1 MQRGSLFVICLLA
14 TLAAGRSPPD
24 YSERWK
30 VEYLENVLDEALKYL
45 EKQQEDGKEL
55 IKTLKM
61 ANFGDAVI
69 QNDDPKPSG
78 SRSPKKSEAGSD
90 YSDNPIQSGGLN
102 NADLMEK
109 FSKFKPTRTKEGG
122 LHMKLAQKPGEETV
136 YKFNV
141 NELRQLART
150 AHQEDS
156 PPKKSAGFL
165 RPPTGAGKLP
175 GTLPG
180 SIQGEQGPERVGQGH
195 TIFRQALLPNYKEE
209 EIPISN
215 DYGLYGGDQAKNPS
229 SYDDYSPNA
238 DYDEDDS
245 NNYPGSDYSDGGQN
259 NEASGLLEKFSKFK
273 PTRTKDGVLHMK
285 LAQKPGEETVYKFNV
300 NELRQLAKT
309 AHQVDARRR

>member
-1 MQRGSLFVICLLA
+1 MQRGSLFVICMLA
-14 TLAAGRSPPD
+14 SLAACRSPPD
-24 YSERWK
+24 YPVDPMPTEAK
-30 VEYLENVLDEALKYL
+30 VKYLENVLDVALKYL

-55 IKTLKM
+55 IKTLKL
-61 ANFGDAVI
+61 ANSDSVNRNEAE
-69 QNDDPKPSG
+69 PSEV
-78 SRSPKKSEAGSD
+78 KNEAGSD
-90 YSDNPIQSGGLN
+90 YSDDPIQSGGLN

-141 NELRQLART
+141 NELRQLAKT

-238 DYDEDDS
+238 DYDEDDN